1 MSALTAALAASVR
14 APHASAAA
22 AAGHTIWI
30 DEEPAGWRAS
40 CIPHGDLGLR
50 RSHLAAMCA
59 AVQHDMDEGG
69 QGE

>member
-1 MSALTAALAASVR
+1 VSALTAALAASVR
-14 APHASAAA
+14 A
-22 AAGHTIWI
+22 
-30 DEEPAGWRAS
+30 
-40 CIPHGDLGLR
+40 PHGDLGLR